1 MDKKISR
8 REALK
13 RIGLRAIA
21 IVTPFAV
28 SSSIVKTDSLDK
40 QRGHNKHNNEG
51 LNRSYCSY
59 GSYQNYYNYQNY
71 INYNRY
77 FNYINYTSYC
87 SLYNPY
93 PDN

>member
-13 RIGLRAIA
+13 RIGLSAIA

-28 SSSIVKTDSLDK
+28 SSAIVKTYSLDK
-40 QRGHNKHNNEG
+40 QKGHHNHNNEES
-51 LNRSYCSY
+51 NRSYNSY
-59 GSYQNYYNYQNY
+59 SSYQNYYNYQNY
-71 INYNRY
+71 INYSRY

-93 PDN
+93 PND